1 MADVKEQ
8 ILNELD
14 DLEAAIFNLRGEASA
29 SKNQTDLEV
38 AILRKQVAKLN
49 ESRDAAARKIDR
61 SIAVLKALK

>member
-8 ILNELD
+8 ILGELD
-14 DLEAAIFNLRGEASA
+14 SLEAAIFNLRGDASA
-29 SKNQTDLEV
+29 SKNQTDLEI

-49 ESRDAAARKIDR
+49 ESREQATKKIDK